1 MGSNHYGEL
10 YLGNGRSG
18 SSRRGKKSNT
28 DKQKQPQRGLGVAQ
42 LEKIRLYN
50 QMMAGY
56 HPSLHPPFQSNL
68 NEQEDARHMGF
79 PSSPHASSIATTS
92 SLFGFH
98 PNTMMGLGG
107 TDRTDIKFGDHY
119 SDATSSNYM
128 MPPHHLVPPAVTL
141 PLLAQ
146 TMEDSVQKKMQ
157 HDRCHSMG
165 SISQNSDSSDS
176 KELDLELKLSL

>member
-1 MGSNHYGEL
+1 MGSSHYGEL

-28 DKQKQPQRGLGVAQ
+28 DKPKQPQRGLGVAQ

-56 HPSLHPPFQSNL
+56 LPSLHPPFHTNL
-68 NEQEDARHMGF
+68 TKEDARHMGF

-92 SLFGFH
+92 SLFGVH
-98 PNTMMGLGG
+98 PNTMMIFGG
-107 TDRTDIKFGDHY
+107 SDRTDIKFGDHY
-119 SDATSSNYM
+119 ADAASSNYM
-128 MPPHHLVPPAVTL
+128 MPPHHFVQPAVTL
-141 PLLAQ
+141 PLLTQ
-146 TMEDSVQKKMQ
+146 TMEMIQ
-157 HDRCHSMG
+157 HDRCHSLG
-165 SISQNSDSSDS
+165 SVSQNSDSSDS